1 MAGLF
6 PGSEHSESLQRP
18 VGVDE
23 NELHD
28 GIGTR

>member
-6 PGSEHSESLQRP
+6 PGSEHLESLQCS